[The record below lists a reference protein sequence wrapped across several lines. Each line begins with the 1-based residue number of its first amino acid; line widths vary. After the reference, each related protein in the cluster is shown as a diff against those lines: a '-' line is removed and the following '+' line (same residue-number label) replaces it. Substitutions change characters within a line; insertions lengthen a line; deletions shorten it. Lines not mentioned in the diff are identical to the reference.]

1 MRYRLVVTPCGET
14 FNTSHSL
21 ISFHANGINQS
32 RHSGPCCPSG
42 SPPTSFYRAP
52 TLSCLIHSSR
62 TRPLHSSSSI
72 KTRRFHSLVQ
82 PQSVSDLLHN
92 ATMILRSK
100 TLAAGS
106 ALVAVACA
114 SQPGAI
120 APIPGPMRDL
130 TWGQLNFIHTTD
142 THGWIGGHFQEY
154 VLPNLFLGLQL
165 TFQAP
170 ILCRLG

>member
-1 MRYRLVVTPCGET
+1 
-14 FNTSHSL
+14 
-21 ISFHANGINQS
+21 
-32 RHSGPCCPSG
+32 
-42 SPPTSFYRAP
+42 
-52 TLSCLIHSSR
+52 
-62 TRPLHSSSSI
+62 
-72 KTRRFHSLVQ
+72 
-82 PQSVSDLLHN
+82 
-92 ATMILRSK
+92 MILRSK